1 MSGDDIV
8 CRIVTA
14 PTKPT
19 ADGGSLLFSL
29 AQRRPL
35 TVFFVIAYT
44 WAWTVWLVVPR
55 VVTHFAL
62 GWESDAFDIG
72 FIMVGA
78 CGPTVAALVT
88 RWLAY
93 RDFRICPL
101 WTGWSK
107 MLTGLVFGLAGF
119 FAATVA
125 VPAIALVKAP
135 IYALHWSALLHWSV
149 YGINYST
156 FLGGP
161 VNEEAGWRGFA
172 LPKLQSRFG
181 PFVASL
187 ILAPLW
193 ALWHWPLFLIPDWNS
208 ASPWQYVLIL
218 VGVSLLLTWAAN
230 LARFGILV
238 AMVLHAFFNTSSRML
253 GALIGNLPVRSHVM
267 VIYAVAVCA
276 TGIAVSVGGFRCLP
290 KTSQR
295 LGAHDV

>member
-1 MSGDDIV
+1 V
-8 CRIVTA
+8 

-19 ADGGSLLFSL
+19 ADGGSLLASL

-35 TVFFVIAYT
+35 TVFFVIAYLLT
-44 WAWTVWLVVPR
+44 WTVWLVVPR
-55 VVTHFAL
+55 VVRQYAL
-62 GWESDAFDIG
+62 GRNFDAFDIG
-72 FIMVGA
+72 VVMVGA
-78 CGPTVAALVT
+78 CGPTVAAFVT

-93 RDFRICPL
+93 RDFRICPV
-101 WTGWSK
+101 WTGWRR
-107 MLTGLVFGLAGF
+107 MLLGLAFGLAGF

-125 VPAIALVKAP
+125 IPAIALVKAP
-135 IYALHWSALLHWSV
+135 IYALHWSALFHWSV

-172 LPKLQSRFG
+172 LPKLQERFG

-187 ILAPLW
+187 ILALLW

-218 VGVSLLLTWAAN
+218 VGVSLLLTWATN

-238 AMVLHAFFNTSSRML
+238 AMVLHAFFNTSSRLL
-253 GALIGNLPVRSHVM
+253 GALIGNLPTRSHVM

-276 TGIAVSVGGFRCLP
+276 TGIVIGLAGFRLLP
-290 KTSQR
+290 RPAQQ
-295 LGAHDV
+295 LGTYDA